1 MSSPSPPPEP
11 RAPIAVIGCGALS
24 IDLDR
29 TAALLGCQVDLHPL
43 PPLLHNHP
51 ERIAPAVQ
59 ALVEELRDQYE
70 QIVLGYADC
79 GTYGALDEVCD
90 RYDLRRL
97 SGDHCY
103 DLYAGSER
111 LAAIMAEHPGTYLL
125 TDFLV
130 AGFDRLVWREL
141 GLDRY
146 PELLAD
152 YFGNYQQVAWLAVHR
167 TADLERAAGRVAE
180 RLGLPLVVVDC
191 GSLRSDFEA
200 SVATLLDVTAD

>member
-1 MSSPSPPPEP
+1 MSSPSPPPKP

-103 DLYAGSER
+103 DLYAGRER

-146 PELLAD
+146 PELLVD

-180 RLGLPLVVVDC
+180 RLALPLVVVDC
-191 GSLRSDFEA
+191 ASQGSDLEA
-200 SVATLLDVTAD
+200 GVAKLLDVTAD